1 MIRVKI
7 CGITNLDDA
16 LLASAAGAD
25 AVGFIFSKKS
35 PRYISLSKAKGIIRS
50 LDPFLT
56 RAGVFLN
63 QDKQEVLDIATTL
76 NLDIL
81 QFHGKETPQYC
92 SCFKPRFKIVKVF
105 FPEDSPYQRKIL
117 RYKVDAFMFDM
128 KYEDKMKNKKA
139 LPAKDLKEISGIIKS
154 GKRVVISGG
163 LNVINVDSAVK
174 LKPYAL
180 DVSSGV
186 ESMIGRKDSQLT
198 ETFIKKVKY
207 ETA

>member
-186 ESMIGRKDSQLT
+186 ESMIGKKDSQLT